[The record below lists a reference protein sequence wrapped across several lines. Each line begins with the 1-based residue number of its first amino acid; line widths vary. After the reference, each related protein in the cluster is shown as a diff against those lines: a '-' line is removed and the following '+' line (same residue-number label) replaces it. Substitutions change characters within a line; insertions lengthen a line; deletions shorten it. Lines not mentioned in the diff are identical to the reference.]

1 MIDFRDIEKRLT
13 ALANGEKCSISEVK
27 RLTDGEG
34 ETLDVS
40 LVLFDCNGDL
50 DCSCVVYDDGTL
62 MHLQDWQSGYPKWG
76 TQIKNYEWITEDGRD
91 TVIMNGLP
99 RVIR

>member
-1 MIDFRDIEKRLT
+1 MNTKDIEKRLT
-13 ALANGEKCSISEVK
+13 ALANGEECSISKIEILIN
-27 RLTDGEG
+27 RDYDSIGA
-34 ETLDVS
+34 D

-62 MHLQDWQSGYPKWG
+62 MHLRDWQSGYPKDCNE
-76 TQIKNYEWITEDGRD
+76 IKDYDWITEDGRD
-91 TVIMNGLP
+91 TIMMDGLP

>member
-13 ALANGEKCSISEVK
+13 VLANGEKCSISEVK
-27 RLTDGEG
+27 TLKDGDKK
-34 ETLDVS
+34 LDVS
-40 LVLFDCNGDL
+40 LVLFDCGGDL

-62 MHLQDWQSGYPKWG
+62 MHLQDWQSGYPKQG
-76 TQIKNYEWITEDGRD
+76 NQIKDYAWLTEDGRD
-91 TVIMNGLP
+91 TIIIGGLP